1 MGQENQC
8 CSAQRVI
15 DQEKDSELDTESNI
29 SVSRI
34 EQNDRPVFNVEEH
47 FSDDGIISQETNF
60 RSYDLESN
68 NSNRNTMK
76 NYDMN
81 KIILIQSYYRMHWY
95 RDIFLDNCAQNKR
108 VAEK

>member
-34 EQNDRPVFNVEEH
+34 EQIDRPVNYEEH
-47 FSDDGIISQETNF
+47 FSDDGII
-60 RSYDLESN
+60 
-68 NSNRNTMK
+68 
-76 NYDMN
+76 
-81 KIILIQSYYRMHWY
+81 
-95 RDIFLDNCAQNKR
+95 
-108 VAEK
+108 

>member
-34 EQNDRPVFNVEEH
+34 EQHDRPVNYEER

-60 RSYDLESN
+60 R
-68 NSNRNTMK
+68 
-76 NYDMN
+76 
-81 KIILIQSYYRMHWY
+81 
-95 RDIFLDNCAQNKR
+95 
-108 VAEK
+108 